1 MIAVNG
7 ARAANF
13 FEFFT
18 FHTYGFKLTTIRFQA
33 FSVKQHIL
41 SFCGAGYKSAET
53 SAQKKWI
60 LSMTLH
66 NRWLVLAIVSSALF
80 LIVIDMTVLY
90 TALPRLTHDLA
101 ASASEK
107 LWIINAYP
115 LVVAGLLPGVGSL
128 GDRLGHKRMFTAG
141 LVVFGIASL
150 AAAYAPNAEM
160 LIAAR
165 VLLAVGAAMMM
176 PATLSIIR
184 LTFEDENERSFAI
197 GIWAAVASGGA
208 AFGPVVGG
216 VLLEYFWWGS
226 VFLINVPVVLIA
238 LVLALTV
245 LETRPGNKNRQWD
258 LVGSVQVM
266 IGLVG
271 VTFALKELAKRD
283 SSMLLFAVSMIVGL
297 IALVVFYRRQRATNG
312 MLVDFTLFGNRKFSS
327 GVMAAS
333 VSSAALIGV
342 ELVFSQRLQ
351 LVAGYSPL
359 QAGLLILPI
368 PLAAF
373 VAGPLVG
380 WGLPKIGEARV
391 LWGGM
396 LITGLGTAL
405 YLFSFQ
411 MQPHIWLIGLM
422 IMGFGVGA
430 AMTGASTAIMGN
442 APEEKAGM
450 AASVEEVSYE
460 LGGATGVTIFG
471 SLMTAI
477 YTAFMIVPEGSGFPE
492 TIRDSLDEALLLAET
507 LPAEQAQHLREVGFM
522 AFDQAFMWV
531 IATAS
536 LLIFATALLIFRM
549 NRKA

>member
-1 MIAVNG
+1 MA
-7 ARAANF
+7 
-13 FEFFT
+13 
-18 FHTYGFKLTTIRFQA
+18 LQ
-33 FSVKQHIL
+33 
-41 SFCGAGYKSAET
+41 
-53 SAQKKWI
+53 
-60 LSMTLH
+60 

-90 TALPRLTHDLA
+90 IALPRLTHDLA

-128 GDRLGHKRMFTAG
+128 GDRLGHKRMFIAG
-141 LVVFGIASL
+141 LAVFGLASL

-184 LTFEDENERSFAI
+184 LTFEDEHERSFAI

-238 LVLALTV
+238 LVFALLV
-245 LETRPGNKNRQWD
+245 LESRPGNKNRKWD
-258 LVGSVQVM
+258 LIGSVQVM
-266 IGLVG
+266 IGLVS

-283 SSMLLFAVSMIVGL
+283 SSMVLCAISMIVGV
-297 IALVVFYRRQRATNG
+297 IALAVFYRRQRATNG
-312 MLVDFTLFGNRKFSS
+312 MLIDFSLFGNRKFSS

-359 QAGLLILPI
+359 HAGLLILPI

-396 LITGLGTAL
+396 LITGIGCTL

-411 MQPHIWLIGLM
+411 MQPHFWLIGLM

-442 APEEKAGM
+442 APEDKAGM

-471 SLMTAI
+471 SLMTAV

-492 TIRDSLDEALLLAET
+492 IIRDSLDEALLFAET
-507 LPAEQAQHLREVGFM
+507 LPAAQAQQLREIGFI

-531 IATAS
+531 IATAA
-536 LLIFATALLIFRM
+536 LLIFAAALLIFRLNHM
-549 NRKA
+549 PRQTRLKQA

>member
-1 MIAVNG
+1 
-7 ARAANF
+7 
-13 FEFFT
+13 
-18 FHTYGFKLTTIRFQA
+18 
-33 FSVKQHIL
+33 
-41 SFCGAGYKSAET
+41 
-53 SAQKKWI
+53 
-60 LSMTLH
+60 MTLH

-216 VLLEYFWWGS
+216 ILLEYFWWGS

-312 MLVDFTLFGNRKFSS
+312 MLVDFSLFGNRKFSS

-405 YLFSFQ
+405 YLLSFQ

-471 SLMTAI
+471 SLMNAI

-507 LPAEQAQHLREVGFM
+507 LPAEQAQYLREVGFM

-536 LLIFATALLIFRM
+536 LLIFATALLIYRM

>member
-1 MIAVNG
+1 
-7 ARAANF
+7 
-13 FEFFT
+13 
-18 FHTYGFKLTTIRFQA
+18 
-33 FSVKQHIL
+33 
-41 SFCGAGYKSAET
+41 
-53 SAQKKWI
+53 
-60 LSMTLH
+60 MTLH

-150 AAAYAPNAEM
+150 AAAYAPSAEM

-184 LTFEDENERSFAI
+184 LTFEDEHERSFAI

-245 LETRPGNKNRQWD
+245 LENRPGNKNRQWD

-297 IALVVFYRRQRATNG
+297 IALVVFYHRQKANNG
-312 MLVDFTLFGNRKFSS
+312 MLIDFSLFRNRKFSS
-327 GVMAAS
+327 GVLAAS

-351 LVAGYSPL
+351 LVSGYSPL

-380 WGLPKIGEARV
+380 LYLPRIGAARV

-396 LITGLGTAL
+396 LLTGIGTTL
-405 YLFSFQ
+405 YLLSFK
-411 MQPHIWLIGLM
+411 MEPHIWLIGLM

-430 AMTGASTAIMGN
+430 AMTAASTSIMGN

-450 AASVEEVSYE
+450 AASIEEVSYE

-477 YTAFMIVPEGSGFPE
+477 YTAFMIVPEGSGLSE
-492 TIRDSLDEALLLAET
+492 TIRDSLDEALILAEA
-507 LPAEQAQHLREVGFM
+507 LPAEQAQHLREIGFV
-522 AFDQAFMWV
+522 AFDQAFLWV
-531 IATAS
+531 LGTAS
-536 LLIFATALLIFRM
+536 LLIFATALLIYRM